1 MRVLKQG
8 LFPVLLLITTV
19 VHAQKMQQDYES
31 PFRMGLMGGVNI
43 NSIDGRS
50 FNGNYKFNYQAGVF
64 FLFNPLTKIGFQPE
78 LHFTQ
83 STAQYSNDAT
93 EIYDDLFRDGSQPFA
108 KMDIFKLTALLNV
121 DIGPTQRVKWQLG
134 PQWGM
139 AFSQSSG
146 LNQVKNVFKSGDF
159 SVVTGLWLQL
169 PIVFIGGRYEHGF
182 TNLNN
187 IDQKD
192 TWRSRAFQIVAGI
205 TF

>member
-1 MRVLKQG
+1 MRILQQI
-8 LFPVLLLITTV
+8 LCSFFLLLSAVT
-19 VHAQKMQQDYES
+19 HAQKMQQDYES
-31 PFRMGLMGGVNI
+31 PFRMGLIGGVNI

-50 FNGNYKFNYQAGVF
+50 FKGDYKFNYQAGVF
-64 FLFNPLTKIGFQPE
+64 FQFNPLTKIGFQPE

-83 STAQYSNDAT
+83 SAAQYSNDAT

-108 KMDIFKLTALLNV
+108 KMDIFKLTALVNV
-121 DIGPTQRVKWQLG
+121 DIGPTQRVKWQFG

-139 AFSQSSG
+139 VFNQSSG
-146 LNQVKNVFKSGDF
+146 LNQVKSVFKSGDF

-169 PIVFIGGRYEHGF
+169 PVVFIGGRYEHGF
-182 TNLNN
+182 TNLNS

>member
-1 MRVLKQG
+1 MRVLKQI
-8 LFPVLLLITTV
+8 LCSFFLLLSGVI
-19 VHAQKMQQDYES
+19 HAQKMQQDYES
-31 PFRMGLMGGVNI
+31 PFRMGLIGGVNI

-50 FNGNYKFNYQAGVF
+50 FKGDYKFNYQAGVF
-64 FLFNPLTKIGFQPE
+64 FQFNPLTKIGFQPE

-108 KMDIFKLTALLNV
+108 KMDIFKLTALVNV
-121 DIGPTQRVKWQLG
+121 DIGPTQRVKWQFG

-139 AFSQSSG
+139 VFNQSSG
-146 LNQVKNVFKSGDF
+146 LSQVKSVFKSGDF
-159 SVVTGLWLQL
+159 SLVTGLWLQL
-169 PIVFIGGRYEHGF
+169 PVVFIGGRYEHGL
-182 TNLNN
+182 TNLNS

>member
-1 MRVLKQG
+1 MRVLKQI
-8 LFPVLLLITTV
+8 LCSFFLLLSTV
-19 VHAQKMQQDYES
+19 THAQKMQQDYES
-31 PFRMGLMGGVNI
+31 PFRMGLIGGVNI

-50 FNGNYKFNYQAGVF
+50 FKGDYKFNYQAGVF
-64 FLFNPLTKIGFQPE
+64 FQFNPLTKIGFQPE
-78 LHFTQ
+78 RHFTQ

-108 KMDIFKLTALLNV
+108 KMDIFKLTALVNV
-121 DIGPTQRVKWQLG
+121 DIGPTQRVKWQFG

-139 AFSQSSG
+139 VFNQSSG
-146 LNQVKNVFKSGDF
+146 LSQVKSVFKSGDF
-159 SVVTGLWLQL
+159 SLVTGLWLQL
-169 PIVFIGGRYEHGF
+169 PVVFIGGRYEHGL
-182 TNLNN
+182 TNLNS